1 MSIKIQN
8 SKQIKNER
16 NWKVSRQCY
25 SVQPVSLVPGCTGGR
40 AVAHAEVCNDDDDD
54 DNTLIEGIQLPPGH
68 EPGDHFQLR
77 PHSHHLPYRKMLEPA
92 YSA

>member
-16 NWKVSRQCY
+16 NWKVSQPCY

-40 AVAHAEVCNDDDDD
+40 AVAHAEVCIRMMMMK
-54 DNTLIEGIQLPPGH
+54 LMI
-68 EPGDHFQLR
+68 
-77 PHSHHLPYRKMLEPA
+77 MMMM
-92 YSA
+92 